1 MKKQESQTLDYHDL
15 LIKSLKKRSYA
26 CKYLNAA
33 LEESLSG
40 DKESQQIF
48 LMALRN
54 VAEAQGSITSLAKRV
69 GPKKE
74 SVSHLFSSKSNT
86 QLQSFFSLLQ
96 TMGFDFLIR

>member
-54 VAEAQGSITSLAKRV
+54 VAEAQGDVASLQKNARS
-69 GPKKE
+69 GKE
-74 SVSHLFSSKSNT
+74 SISHLLSSKSNA

-96 TMGFDFLIR
+96 AMGFDFQIR